1 MLTHKNQSAST
12 FIIGIL
18 SLFLI
23 GILPCYASAAEKV
36 VNVITVDGTINPGVA
51 DYVTKSIE
59 HASKDD
65 AECLVIEMDTP
76 GGLDLSMRSIIKEIM
91 NSKVPIVVY
100 VTPSGARAAS
110 AGVLITIAA
119 HIAAMSPGT
128 NIGAAHPVTIG
139 GEKIG
144 KEMSEKMTND
154 AAAYI
159 ESIALKRNR
168 NADWAIKAVRKSVS
182 ITEQEALRLNVI
194 DLIAP
199 SLEKLLEEID
209 GKTVVTPDGQ
219 KVLRTKDATIKR
231 SKMGIRSR
239 ILDTISNP
247 NIAYILMMIGL
258 VGLYFELSNPG
269 AILPGVLG
277 GICLILA
284 FFAFQTL
291 SVNYAGI
298 LLILLAVIFF
308 IAEIKVQSF
317 GLLAVGGI
325 ISLLLGSM
333 MLFESPNPELRL
345 SWKVLTPTVALASS
359 FFLVTAGLAFKA
371 YRKKPA
377 TGSEGLIG
385 MEGIAET
392 DITPDGKVFV
402 HGENW
407 NASSDEMIA
416 RGAKVIVLEVKGLTL
431 KVRKK

>member
-1 MLTHKNQSAST
+1 MFTRKNQSALP

-23 GILPCYASAAEKV
+23 GILPCFALAAERIV
-36 VNVITVDGTINPGVA
+36 DVITIDGTINPGVA

-59 HASKDD
+59 RASKDD

-110 AGVLITIAA
+110 AGVLITIAS

-144 KEMSEKMTND
+144 KEMSDKMTND

-182 ITEQEALRLNVI
+182 ITEQAALRLKVI
-194 DLIAP
+194 DLISP

-209 GKTVVTPDGQ
+209 GRTVVTPDGQ

-345 SWKVLTPTVALASS
+345 SWKVLIPTVALASS

-407 NASSDEMIA
+407 NAWSDEVIV
-416 RGAKVIVLEVKGLTL
+416 RGEKVTVLEVKGLTL

>member
-18 SLFLI
+18 SLILI

-36 VNVITVDGTINPGVA
+36 VDVITIDGTINPGVA

-59 HASKDD
+59 RASKDD

-182 ITEQEALRLNVI
+182 ITEQEALRLKVI
-194 DLIAP
+194 DLISP

-209 GKTVVTPDGQ
+209 GRTVVTPDGQ
-219 KVLRTKDATIKR
+219 KVLRTKGATIKR

-345 SWKVLTPTVALASS
+345 SWKVLIPTVALASS

>member
-59 HASKDD
+59 RASKDD

-110 AGVLITIAA
+110 AGVLITIAS

-144 KEMSEKMTND
+144 KEMSDKMTND

-182 ITEQEALRLNVI
+182 ITEQAALRLKVI
-194 DLIAP
+194 DLISP

-209 GKTVVTPDGQ
+209 GRTVVTPDGQ

-392 DITPDGKVFV
+392 DITPAGKVFV

-407 NASSDEMIA
+407 NAWSDEVIV
-416 RGAKVIVLEVKGLTL
+416 RGEKVTVLEVKGLTL

>member
-1 MLTHKNQSAST
+1 MFTRKNQSALT

-23 GILPCYASAAEKV
+23 GILPCYASAAERIV
-36 VNVITVDGTINPGVA
+36 DVITIDGTINPGVA

-59 HASKDD
+59 RASKDD

-110 AGVLITIAA
+110 AGVLITIAS

-194 DLIAP
+194 DLISP

-345 SWKVLTPTVALASS
+345 SWKVLIPTVALASS

-385 MEGIAET
+385 MEGTAET
-392 DITPDGKVFV
+392 NIAPDGKVFV

-407 NASSDEMIA
+407 NALSDEVIV
-416 RGAKVIVLEVKGLTL
+416 RGEKVIVLEVKGLTL

>member
-1 MLTHKNQSAST
+1 MFTPKNQ
-12 FIIGIL
+12 FKPIILI
-18 SLFLI
+18 LFLLI
-23 GILPCYASAAEKV
+23 FSFSLLASAEERV
-36 VNVITVDGTINPGVA
+36 VDVITVDGIINPGLA
-51 DYVTKSIE
+51 DYVIKGIQR
-59 HASKDD
+59 ASTDD
-65 AECLVIEMDTP
+65 SQCLVIELDTP
-76 GGLDLSMRSIIKEIM
+76 GGLDLSMRSIIKEIL
-91 NSKVPIVVY
+91 NSKVPIVVF

-110 AGVLITIAA
+110 AGVLISLAA
-119 HIAAMSPGT
+119 HITAMSPGT

-144 KEMSEKMTND
+144 KEMSEKMVND

-159 ESIALKRNR
+159 ETIAHKRNR
-168 NADWAIKAVRKSVS
+168 NVDWAVKAVRKSVS
-182 ITEQEALRLNVI
+182 ITEQEALRLKVI
-194 DLIAP
+194 DLISP
-199 SLEKLLEEID
+199 SLENLLEEID
-209 GKTVVTPDGQ
+209 GRTIVTADGP
-219 KVLRTKDATIKR
+219 KILRTRHAKVER
-231 SKMGIRSR
+231 FKMGIRHR

-247 NIAYILMMIGL
+247 NIAYILMMIGM

-269 AILPGVLG
+269 AVLPGVIG

-284 FFAFQTL
+284 FYAFQTL
-291 SVNYAGI
+291 SINYAGI

-333 MLFESPNPELRL
+333 MLFESPNPALRL
-345 SWKVLTPTVALASS
+345 SWKVLIPTVIIVSA

-371 YRKKPA
+371 YRRKPA

-385 MEGIAET
+385 MEGVAET
-392 DITPDGKVFV
+392 DIAPEGKVFV

-407 NASSDEMIA
+407 NAFSEEVITK
-416 RGAKVIVLEVKGLTL
+416 GEKVIVLEVKGLKI

>member
-1 MLTHKNQSAST
+1 
-12 FIIGIL
+12 
-18 SLFLI
+18 LFLI
-23 GILPCYASAAEKV
+23 GILPCFASAAERI
-36 VNVITVDGTINPGVA
+36 VNVITIDGTINPGVA

-59 HASKDD
+59 RASKDD

-110 AGVLITIAA
+110 AGVLIAIAS

-144 KEMSEKMTND
+144 KEMSDKMTND

-182 ITEQEALRLNVI
+182 ITEQEALRLKVI
-194 DLIAP
+194 DLISP

-209 GKTVVTPDGQ
+209 GKTVVTPDGE

-231 SKMGIRSR
+231 AKMGIRSR

-345 SWKVLTPTVALASS
+345 SWKVLIPTVALASS

>member
-1 MLTHKNQSAST
+1 
-12 FIIGIL
+12 
-18 SLFLI
+18 
-23 GILPCYASAAEKV
+23 
-36 VNVITVDGTINPGVA
+36 
-51 DYVTKSIE
+51 
-59 HASKDD
+59 
-65 AECLVIEMDTP
+65 
-76 GGLDLSMRSIIKEIM
+76 
-91 NSKVPIVVY
+91 
-100 VTPSGARAAS
+100 
-110 AGVLITIAA
+110 
-119 HIAAMSPGT
+119 
-128 NIGAAHPVTIG
+128 
-139 GEKIG
+139 
-144 KEMSEKMTND
+144 
-154 AAAYI
+154 
-159 ESIALKRNR
+159 
-168 NADWAIKAVRKSVS
+168 
-182 ITEQEALRLNVI
+182 
-194 DLIAP
+194 
-199 SLEKLLEEID
+199 
-209 GKTVVTPDGQ
+209 
-219 KVLRTKDATIKR
+219 
-231 SKMGIRSR
+231 
-239 ILDTISNP
+239 
-247 NIAYILMMIGL
+247 
-258 VGLYFELSNPG
+258 
-269 AILPGVLG
+269 VLG

-345 SWKVLTPTVALASS
+345 SWKVLIPTVALASS

>member
-1 MLTHKNQSAST
+1 MFTHKNQSALP

-23 GILPCYASAAEKV
+23 GIFPCFASAAEWV
-36 VNVITVDGTINPGVA
+36 VNVITIDGTINPGVA

-59 HASKDD
+59 RASKDD

-110 AGVLITIAA
+110 AGVLITIAS

-144 KEMSEKMTND
+144 KEMLDKMTND

-182 ITEQEALRLNVI
+182 ITEQEALRLKVI

-209 GKTVVTPDGQ
+209 GRTVVTPDGQ
-219 KVLRTKDATIKR
+219 KVLRTKGATIKR

-345 SWKVLTPTVALASS
+345 SWKVLIPTVALASS

>member
-1 MLTHKNQSAST
+1 MHKNQSAST

-18 SLFLI
+18 SLIFI
-23 GILPCYASAAEKV
+23 GILPCYASAAERV

-59 HASKDD
+59 RASKDD
-65 AECLVIEMDTP
+65 AQCLVIEMDTP

-110 AGVLITIAA
+110 AGVLITIAS

-144 KEMSEKMTND
+144 KEMSDKMTND

-209 GKTVVTPDGQ
+209 GKTVVTPDGE
-219 KVLRTKDATIKR
+219 KVLRTKGATIKR
-231 SKMGIRSR
+231 AKMGIRSR

-345 SWKVLTPTVALASS
+345 SWKVLIPTVVLASS

-407 NASSDEMIA
+407 NAWSDEMIA

>member
-1 MLTHKNQSAST
+1 MFTRKNQSALP

-23 GILPCYASAAEKV
+23 GILPCFALAAERIV
-36 VNVITVDGTINPGVA
+36 DVITIDGTINPGVA

-59 HASKDD
+59 RASKDD

-110 AGVLITIAA
+110 AGVLITIAS

-144 KEMSEKMTND
+144 KEMSDKMTND

-182 ITEQEALRLNVI
+182 ITEQAALRLKVI
-194 DLIAP
+194 DLISP

-209 GKTVVTPDGQ
+209 GRTVVTPDGQ
-219 KVLRTKDATIKR
+219 KVLRTKGATIR
-231 SKMGIRSR
+231 QFKMGIRSR

-345 SWKVLTPTVALASS
+345 SWKVLIPTVALASS

-407 NASSDEMIA
+407 NAWSDEVIV
-416 RGAKVIVLEVKGLTL
+416 RGEKVTVLEVKGLTL